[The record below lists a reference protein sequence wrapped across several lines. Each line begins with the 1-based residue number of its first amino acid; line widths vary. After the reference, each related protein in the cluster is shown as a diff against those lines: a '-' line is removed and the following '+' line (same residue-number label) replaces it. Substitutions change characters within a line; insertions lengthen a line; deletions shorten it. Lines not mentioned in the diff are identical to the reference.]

1 MLKTLTSLAIVLAAG
16 AAQAQGYNYGSRFD
30 NAPGL
35 TGAPGL
41 YAPGLGQRFDQDQY
55 GSQPSYDPAPSY
67 GQTRDSYNWHHGY
80 DRGGYGDDGYHPRD
94 SYDWHHGYDNGDE

>member
-16 AAQAQGYNYGSRFD
+16 AAQAQGYNYGSHFD

-41 YAPGLGQRFDQDQY
+41 YAPGLGQRFDQDDPY
-55 GSQPSYDPAPSY
+55 GSQRSRNSYDSYDPVPRLSKPS
-67 GQTRDSYNWHHGY
+67 
-80 DRGGYGDDGYHPRD
+80 DDDYGYHPRD
-94 SYDWHHGYDNGDE
+94 SYDWHHGYDRGE